1 MAKLSRQGDQDQKG
15 GKIVRG
21 ANSVF
26 ANGKP
31 VGLHVSD
38 ITPHGKSKHKKAK
51 TTEGSPTVF
60 AEGLPVLRTGSSET
74 CGHSIVQGSPNVNVP

>member
-15 GKIVRG
+15 RKIVRG

-31 VGLHVSD
+31 VGLHVSEMNRR
-38 ITPHGKSKHKKAK
+38 GKRKNGGAK
-51 TTEGSPTVF
+51 TTAGSPTVF
-60 AEGLPVLRTGSSET
+60 ADGAPVLRTGT
-74 CGHSIVQGSPNVNVP
+74 ANTKGGIIIQGSPNVNVP

>member
-15 GKIVRG
+15 GKIARG

-38 ITPHGKSKHKKAK
+38 ITPHGKGKHKKAK

-60 AEGLPVLRTGSSET
+60 AEGVPVLRTGSSET